1 MENRSFGV
9 EDIRRIREE
18 DDARYRGMTPEEISR
33 DIREGASVGLQII
46 EDIKLERAGRQAM

>member
-1 MENRSFGV
+1 
-9 EDIRRIREE
+9 
-18 DDARYRGMTPEEISR
+18 MTPEEISR